1 MRPNERGK
9 LDRMRLAPR
18 AREELVAFFGDEI
31 AATGLPLEKVRFFA
45 GPFTFVFLKLLR
57 VNGLTLGRRIFVLAD
72 TDRHG
77 RRFISASLAVHE
89 LCHVFQYERNGG
101 VRFLTTYLR
110 GYWKCLRKQKKWDA
124 TARLIAYMAIP
135 EEIEAQCAENRFI
148 PWRAARRAARAGGES
163 VSRTPIELEPSGS
176 VRIRL
181 LP

>member
-1 MRPNERGK
+1 
-9 LDRMRLAPR
+9 MRLAPR
-18 AREELVAFFGDEI
+18 AYEELVAFFHDET
-31 AATGLPLEKVRFFA
+31 AATGLPLEKVRFLA
-45 GPFTFVFLKLLR
+45 GPFTFLFLKLLR

-101 VRFLTTYLR
+101 VRFLATYLR
-110 GYWKCLRKQKKWDA
+110 GYWSCLRRQKKWDA
-124 TARLIAYMAIP
+124 TARLIAYLAIP
-135 EEIEAQCAENRFI
+135 EEIEAQSAENRFI
-148 PWRAARRAARAGGES
+148 PWRAAWKAARANEAS
-163 VSRTPIELEPSGS
+163 VSSNQTELEPSAP